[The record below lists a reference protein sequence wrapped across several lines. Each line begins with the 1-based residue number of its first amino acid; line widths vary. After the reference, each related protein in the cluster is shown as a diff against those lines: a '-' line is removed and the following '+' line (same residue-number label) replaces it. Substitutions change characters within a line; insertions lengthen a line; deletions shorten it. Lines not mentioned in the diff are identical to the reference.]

1 MPFFLLHNLVYEFT
15 NLFLFDDIRKMVK
28 IAGIM
33 ICFRRCGL
41 SDTRFRYWEPVQGNE
56 DDDKDEEEKDD
67 DYFTFFSLNLAV
79 WFFNTNGLRCNSAVS
94 SYS

>member
-56 DDDKDEEEKDD
+56 DDDKDEEEDD
-67 DYFTFFSLNLAV
+67 DDSFTFFSQNLWISLCSLV
-79 WFFNTNGLRCNSAVS
+79 L
-94 SYS
+94 